1 MESQQMMELLLKK
14 SRAGQEEMRMNQA
27 KTDAVLLA
35 MQMMESSHREIVAE
49 VKPEM
54 DVMTKACQEMEERLE
69 EEQPTSLDRKPEAAE
84 QREVP
89 VEDAKVM
96 PIGELKKKRRRDQNQ
111 QKNE

>member
-1 MESQQMMELLLKK
+1 MMNEY
-14 SRAGQEEMRMNQA
+14 QA

-35 MQMMESSHREIVAE
+35 MQMMETSHRDIVAE

-54 DVMTKACQEMEERLE
+54 NINTMACQEMEERLE

-89 VEDAKVM
+89 VKDAKVM
-96 PIGELKKKRRRDQNQ
+96 PVGEPKKKRA
-111 QKNE
+111 